1 MKKFYNGGIVTST
14 GPLIGSVSASSPL
27 TLNKMTLQN
36 ASLSKTGP
44 GLWDSI
50 KANFAPTSTISA
62 LSKLVI
68 PTLTT
73 SALSG
78 LGTSANIGS
87 VLDIGANLIGKD
99 YSGKKGNITKG
110 LDAGYDVIS
119 NTVGTAIPGVGIAMK
134 AGKLV
139 GNGLEKLGI
148 GTDKMTT
155 ADAILG
161 SSFFNLGAVGL
172 INNAFGKKSR
182 KFTVDQNIANNSSYT
197 GTGKFITDAGGLSR
211 KKYGLFSNKARKKA
225 NKKMDKAQGYQ
236 NTIDDILTDA
246 SDRSARSISSSDM
259 FTNRLQLEQS
269 GGLNNIRFGKD
280 GFKFLESFRIKY
292 TESQKNILKYK
303 DGGKIGEKNI
313 IPEGKLHK
321 ELHHLDT
328 EDISRKGIP
337 VILKEGDKIS
347 QVAEIEREEL
357 ILRLEVTEKLE
368 ELYKEDS
375 DEAAIEAGKLL
386 VKEILHNTIDKG
398 KVIKE
403 IE

>member
-1 MKKFYNGGIVTST
+1 MRYKGETEIRFSCNNTKNVT
-14 GPLIGSVSASSPL
+14 V
-27 TLNKMTLQN
+27 
-36 ASLSKTGP
+36 
-44 GLWDSI
+44 
-50 KANFAPTSTISA
+50 
-62 LSKLVI
+62 V
-68 PTLTT
+68 
-73 SALSG
+73 
-78 LGTSANIGS
+78 LG
-87 VLDIGANLIGKD
+87 D
-99 YSGKKGNITKG
+99 
-110 LDAGYDVIS
+110 
-119 NTVGTAIPGVGIAMK
+119 
-134 AGKLV
+134 
-139 GNGLEKLGI
+139 
-148 GTDKMTT
+148 
-155 ADAILG
+155 
-161 SSFFNLGAVGL
+161 
-172 INNAFGKKSR
+172 NAFGKTTR

-197 GTGKFITDAGGLSR
+197 GTGKYIQDAGGYSG

-225 NKKMDKAQGYQ
+225 NRKMDKAQGYQ
-236 NTIDDILTDA
+236 DTIDDILTDA
-246 SDRSARSISSSDM
+246 SDKSARAASSSDM
-259 FTNRLQLEQS
+259 FANRLQLEQS
-269 GGLNNIRFGKD
+269 GGLNNIRFGRD

-292 TESQKNILKYK
+292 AESQKNILKYK

>member
-1 MKKFYNGGIVTST
+1 MKKFYDGGIVTST

-27 TLNKMTLQN
+27 TLNKMALQN

-119 NTVGTAIPGVGIAMK
+119 NTVPGVGIAMK

-197 GTGKFITDAGGLSR
+197 GTGKFITDAGGLSG

-368 ELYKEDS
+368 ELYKEDT

-403 IE
+403 TE

>member
-1 MKKFYNGGIVTST
+1 MKKFYDGGIVTST

-27 TLNKMTLQN
+27 TLNKMALQN

-197 GTGKFITDAGGLSR
+197 GTGKFITDAGGLSG
-211 KKYGLFSNKARKKA
+211 KKYGLFSNKARKK
-225 NKKMDKAQGYQ
+225 
-236 NTIDDILTDA
+236 L
-246 SDRSARSISSSDM
+246 
-259 FTNRLQLEQS
+259 
-269 GGLNNIRFGKD
+269 
-280 GFKFLESFRIKY
+280 IK
-292 TESQKNILKYK
+292 N
-303 DGGKIGEKNI
+303 G
-313 IPEGKLHK
+313 
-321 ELHHLDT
+321 
-328 EDISRKGIP
+328 
-337 VILKEGDKIS
+337 
-347 QVAEIEREEL
+347 
-357 ILRLEVTEKLE
+357 
-368 ELYKEDS
+368 
-375 DEAAIEAGKLL
+375 
-386 VKEILHNTIDKG
+386 
-398 KVIKE
+398 
-403 IE
+403 

>member
-1 MKKFYNGGIVTST
+1 MKKFNIGGILTSS
-14 GPLIGSVSASSPL
+14 GPLIGAVNSSEPL
-27 TLNKMTLQN
+27 KLNAMALQN
-36 ASLSKTGP
+36 ASLEKTGP
-44 GLWDSI
+44 GALGRGWNKFKGAVASANLNNNSEI
-50 KANFAPTSTISA
+50 SKAASTGNIIGQVSD
-62 LSKLVI
+62 I
-68 PTLTT
+68 T
-73 SALSG
+73 SALIG
-78 LGTSANIGS
+78 RKEPTGKYADLKKAGDKVFDSA
-87 VLDIGANLIGKD
+87 
-99 YSGKKGNITKG
+99 
-110 LDAGYDVIS
+110 S
-119 NTVGTAIPGVGIAMK
+119 NMVMMVNPLVGGIMK
-134 AGKLV
+134 AGGLV
-139 GNGLEKLGI
+139 SDIISKFGNSN
-148 GTDKMTT
+148 DAMTKS
-155 ADAILG
+155 DAIFG
-161 SSFFNLGAVGL
+161 SKLQSLTPWAML
-172 INNAFGKKSR
+172 NNFAGKKSR

-197 GTGKFITDAGGLSR
+197 GTGKFIADAGTLSG
-211 KKYGLFSNKARKKA
+211 KKYGLYSTRARKKA

-236 NTIDDILTDA
+236 DTIDDILTDA
-246 SDRSARSISSSDM
+246 SDKSARAASSSDM
-259 FTNRLQLEQS
+259 FVNRLQLEQS
-269 GGLNNIRFGKD
+269 GGLNNIRFGRD

-292 TESQKNILKYK
+292 AESQKNILKYK

-368 ELYKEDS
+368 ELYKEDT

-403 IE
+403 TE

>member
-1 MKKFYNGGIVTST
+1 MKKFYDGGIVTST

-27 TLNKMTLQN
+27 TLNKMALQN

-197 GTGKFITDAGGLSR
+197 GTGKFITDAGGLSG

-368 ELYKEDS
+368 ELYKEDTN
-375 DEAAIEAGKLL
+375 EAAIEAGKLL

>member
-1 MKKFYNGGIVTST
+1 
-14 GPLIGSVSASSPL
+14 
-27 TLNKMTLQN
+27 
-36 ASLSKTGP
+36 
-44 GLWDSI
+44 
-50 KANFAPTSTISA
+50 
-62 LSKLVI
+62 
-68 PTLTT
+68 
-73 SALSG
+73 
-78 LGTSANIGS
+78 
-87 VLDIGANLIGKD
+87 
-99 YSGKKGNITKG
+99 
-110 LDAGYDVIS
+110 
-119 NTVGTAIPGVGIAMK
+119 MK

-197 GTGKFITDAGGLSR
+197 GTGKFITDAGGLSG

-403 IE
+403 TE

>member
-1 MKKFYNGGIVTST
+1 
-14 GPLIGSVSASSPL
+14 
-27 TLNKMTLQN
+27 
-36 ASLSKTGP
+36 
-44 GLWDSI
+44 
-50 KANFAPTSTISA
+50 
-62 LSKLVI
+62 
-68 PTLTT
+68 
-73 SALSG
+73 
-78 LGTSANIGS
+78 
-87 VLDIGANLIGKD
+87 
-99 YSGKKGNITKG
+99 
-110 LDAGYDVIS
+110 
-119 NTVGTAIPGVGIAMK
+119 
-134 AGKLV
+134 
-139 GNGLEKLGI
+139 
-148 GTDKMTT
+148 
-155 ADAILG
+155 
-161 SSFFNLGAVGL
+161 
-172 INNAFGKKSR
+172 
-182 KFTVDQNIANNSSYT
+182 
-197 GTGKFITDAGGLSR
+197 
-211 KKYGLFSNKARKKA
+211 
-225 NKKMDKAQGYQ
+225 MDKAQGYQ

-375 DEAAIEAGKLL
+375 DKAAIEAGKLL

-403 IE
+403 TE

>member
-1 MKKFYNGGIVTST
+1 MKKFNIGGVLTSSE
-14 GPLIGSVSASSPL
+14 PLIGAVSASEPL
-27 TLNKMTLQN
+27 KLNTMALQN
-36 ASLSKTGP
+36 ATLGKTGP
-44 GLWDSI
+44 G
-50 KANFAPTSTISA
+50 A
-62 LSKLVI
+62 LGRGWNKLKGTVA
-68 PTLTT
+68 
-73 SALSG
+73 SYNLSNNPG
-78 LGTSANIGS
+78 TNVSNINNVSSLLDLGAS
-87 VLDIGANLIGKD
+87 LMPKD
-99 YSGKKGNITKG
+99 YSGKKGNITAG
-110 LDAGYDVIS
+110 MDAGYDAVSSIMMS
-119 NTVGTAIPGVGIAMK
+119 INPAIGGIMK
-134 AGKLV
+134 AGKLI
-139 GNGLEKLGI
+139 GNGLEKLGV

-155 ADAILG
+155 GDAILG
-161 SSFFNLGAVGL
+161 SSFFNLSTLGL
-172 INNAFGKKSR
+172 INNAFGKTTR

-197 GTGKFITDAGGLSR
+197 GTGKYIQDAGGYSG

-236 NTIDDILTDA
+236 DTIDDILTDA
-246 SDRSARSISSSDM
+246 SDKSARAASSSDM
-259 FTNRLQLEQS
+259 FANKLQLEQS
-269 GGLNNIRFGKD
+269 GGLNNIRFGRD

-292 TESQKNILKYK
+292 AESQKNILKYK

-321 ELHHLDT
+321 ELHHLNT

-403 IE
+403 TK

>member
-1 MKKFYNGGIVTST
+1 MKKFYDGGIVTST

-27 TLNKMTLQN
+27 TLNKMALQN

-119 NTVGTAIPGVGIAMK
+119 NTVPGVGIAMK

-197 GTGKFITDAGGLSR
+197 GTGKFITDAGGLSG

-368 ELYKEDS
+368 ELYKEDTN
-375 DEAAIEAGKLL
+375 EAAIEAGKLL

-403 IE
+403 TE

>member
-1 MKKFYNGGIVTST
+1 MKKFQEGGILTST
-14 GPLIGSVSASSPL
+14 GPLIGAVSASKPL
-27 TLNKMTLQN
+27 TLNKMALQN
-36 ASLSKTGP
+36 ASLNTTGK
-44 GLWDSI
+44 GLGIGNAFSGI
-50 KANFAPTSTISA
+50 NGVNTIS
-62 LSKLVI
+62 
-68 PTLTT
+68 
-73 SALSG
+73 
-78 LGTSANIGS
+78 S
-87 VLDIGANLIGKD
+87 VLDLGASLMPKD
-99 YSGKKGNITKG
+99 YSGKKGNITAG
-110 LDAGYDVIS
+110 IDAGYDTIS
-119 NTVGTAIPGVGIAMK
+119 NMMMNINPVIGGIMK

-139 GNGLEKLGI
+139 GNGLEKLGV

-155 ADAILG
+155 GDAILG
-161 SSFFNLGAVGL
+161 SSFFNLSIPGL
-172 INNAFGKKSR
+172 INNAFGKTTR

-197 GTGKFITDAGGLSR
+197 GTGKYIQDAGGYSG

-225 NKKMDKAQGYQ
+225 NRKMDKAQGYQ
-236 NTIDDILTDA
+236 DTIDDILTDA
-246 SDRSARSISSSDM
+246 SDKSARAARAASSSDM
-259 FTNRLQLEQS
+259 FANRLQLEQS
-269 GGLNNIRFGKD
+269 GGLNNIRFGRD

-292 TESQKNILKYK
+292 AESQKNILKYK

-368 ELYKEDS
+368 ELYKEDTN
-375 DEAAIEAGKLL
+375 EAAIEAGKLL

-403 IE
+403 TE